1 MLYLGLLSTL
11 ESILETSAVRRQ
23 QTYDYRV
30 TCVIMGGG
38 AGKRLLPL
46 TAHRAKP
53 AVPIGGKFRLIDVPI
68 SNCINSGINRIYVLT
83 QFNSTS
89 LHRHV
94 SQSYHFHRFSRGF
107 VEILAA
113 QQTPLFTEAH
123 SWYEGNADAV
133 RKNLPR
139 LEESRPD
146 DVLILSGDQLYQMDF
161 QEILATHR
169 GIGRPRADATIAALL
184 VPREAARSLGILRI
198 DDQAR
203 VLEFVEKPGQ
213 NDRLFDGLEAPPEV
227 LKKLSMPP
235 SDEPL
240 YLANMGIYAFRYDR
254 LSELLRSETCD
265 FGKEVLPQA
274 LKEGELRAH
283 LFQGY
288 WEDIGTIRAF
298 HQANIDLATGAP
310 HFDFYSQ
317 EQPVYTRARLLP
329 ASSLQSVS
337 LQETLIADGC
347 KIAQARVEKS
357 LVGVR
362 SIVGSDCELRN
373 TFVMGNDYYETS
385 EERDRSD
392 GPPLG
397 IGSGTVIAN
406 AIIDKNARVGRNVHL
421 TNAAGHENHDTE
433 HVIIRD
439 GIIVVPRG
447 GSVPDGYSI

>member
-1 MLYLGLLSTL
+1 LIFGARCTPTLGPKRRTDSRTVRGPERRCKRRGSLLYQGLLSTL

-46 TAHRAKP
+46 TAERAKP

-68 SNCINSGINRIYVLT
+68 SNCINSGLNRIYVLT

-169 GIGRPRADATIAALL
+169 GIGRPRADATIAAVL
-184 VPREAARSLGILRI
+184 VPREVARSLGILRI
-198 DDQAR
+198 DDQGR

-227 LKKLSMPP
+227 LKKLLVPP

-274 LKEGELRAH
+274 LSEGEVRAH
-283 LFQGY
+283 LFHGY

-298 HQANIDLATGAP
+298 HQANVDLASGAP
-310 HFDFYSQ
+310 RFDFYSQ

-337 LQETLIADGC
+337 LQETLIADGVRSRRHEWRSPSS
-347 KIAQARVEKS
+347 AYVRS
-357 LVGVR
+357 LVPIASCSVR
-362 SIVGSDCELRN
+362 S
-373 TFVMGNDYYETS
+373 
-385 EERDRSD
+385 
-392 GPPLG
+392 
-397 IGSGTVIAN
+397 
-406 AIIDKNARVGRNVHL
+406 
-421 TNAAGHENHDTE
+421 
-433 HVIIRD
+433 
-439 GIIVVPRG
+439 
-447 GSVPDGYSI
+447 